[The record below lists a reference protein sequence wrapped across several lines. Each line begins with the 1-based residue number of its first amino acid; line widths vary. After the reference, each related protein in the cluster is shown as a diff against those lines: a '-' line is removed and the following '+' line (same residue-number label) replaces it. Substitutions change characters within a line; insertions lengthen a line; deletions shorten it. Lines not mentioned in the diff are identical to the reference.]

1 MVSKIQKTERNFVMK
16 CKTTTS
22 GLIKQMPDMEVTK
35 KTIYEDQ
42 FIKLEKIEFGKYKR
56 PPVFR
61 EMTKSESGNITSVT
75 ELKTL
80 PDWYLRSKKL
90 NSLLNEED

>member
-1 MVSKIQKTERNFVMK
+1 MVSKIQKTERNFVM
-16 CKTTTS
+16 T
-22 GLIKQMPDMEVTK
+22 GIERLL
-35 KTIYEDQ
+35 IYEDDN
-42 FIKLEKIEFGKYKR
+42 ITLEKITFGKYKR

-61 EMTKSESGNITSVT
+61 EILKIKGCHTPLSVK

-90 NSLLNEED
+90 NYLLNEED